1 VTNAANHYATPPKLL
16 HDSKV
21 KTQNSYWH
29 GNINGKM
36 LKPTSGFEASFV
48 ERLAYVVVGRKAI
61 ELGREGDC
69 DVTFTEHLADGLAGV
84 PVQQIVGADDDYAT
98 PVVIISFNYLL
109 RWDAGKSILKVFSES
124 NITASPSR
132 PSSIADDDDDA
143 APVVLEEVFEEEVG
157 ELAERA
163 ERARQR
169 RVGDL
174 VVEVRVGGDPRDE
187 RNVEERRHFRHGPTR
202 CTDTAQR
209 VTRLCLKRT
218 RAPAKCSNNT
228 T

>member
-1 VTNAANHYATPPKLL
+1 
-16 HDSKV
+16 
-21 KTQNSYWH
+21 
-29 GNINGKM
+29 M
-36 LKPTSGFEASFV
+36 
-48 ERLAYVVVGRKAI
+48 
-61 ELGREGDC
+61 
-69 DVTFTEHLADGLAGV
+69 
-84 PVQQIVGADDDYAT
+84 
-98 PVVIISFNYLL
+98 
-109 RWDAGKSILKVFSES
+109 FSES

-132 PSSIADDDDDA
+132 PSSIADYDDDA

-169 RVGDL
+169 GVGDL

-209 VTRLCLKRT
+209 VTRLWLKRT